1 MFCFGFVSKTMC
13 AQSSVVSNAFPSRAY
28 RKYDLFRATE
38 KNSLARNNHHIINI
52 YVLCLQ
58 NLTTCIPFTPDY
70 EHAVNLFFNINY
82 TFCIQRAYINI
93 FFPYFAFGKV
103 INFTALL
110 APRTGFFFFFAN
122 NVTRVKLLEDV
133 LDVLLCVYTEDGN
146 DIKIRDLYSHHAVDS
161 RMKIMSITSC
171 NL

>member
-1 MFCFGFVSKTMC
+1 MVLFLKQSVHSWLVST
-13 AQSSVVSNAFPSRAY
+13 VFPSRAY
-28 RKYDLFRATE
+28 RKYDLFQPTKK

-93 FFPYFAFGKV
+93 FF
-103 INFTALL
+103 LL
-110 APRTGFFFFFAN
+110 RFRKSDKIYGSTSTSHRFFN
-122 NVTRVKLLEDV
+122 NVTRIKLLEDMLYV
-133 LDVLLCVYTEDGN
+133 FVMCVWRMVMTLKKGSPFTLCRWQPDKNY
-146 DIKIRDLYSHHAVDS
+146 L
-161 RMKIMSITSC
+161 C
-171 NL
+171 